1 MNYIKV
7 NFSLS
12 NETEWKVDLFKD
24 SLLQVGFDSFVDTD
38 EGFEAYAPE
47 PDFKQDI
54 IQEIIKQSALENK
67 ENVKYNIDFIADQN
81 WNYVWEQTSPCVNI
95 RGLCLI
101 RKSSQEKQNT
111 LYDIIIN
118 PKQSFGTATHPTTYM
133 IIEYLLS
140 LDMNNK
146 SVMDMGC
153 GTGVLG
159 ILSKKM
165 GAKYV
170 EAIDIDSWAKENTEE
185 NAYENNVVLNIKQ
198 GGAEVI
204 SNDKCFDIFIA
215 NINLNILKDNIP
227 IYTKYINKGGSLIL
241 SGFYQEDIK
250 ELLDNVLILGY
261 KLKTSLT
268 KDNWALIVLEKQ

>member
-1 MNYIKV
+1 MNYIRV

>member
-7 NFSLS
+7 TFSLN
-12 NETEWKVDLFKD
+12 NESEWKIDLFKD
-24 SLLQVGFDSFVDTD
+24 SLLEVGFDSFVDNE

-47 PDFKQDI
+47 NDFQKEKI
-54 IQEIIKQSALENK
+54 PEIIKQSALDNK
-67 ENVKYNIDFIADQN
+67 ESVKYDIDFIADQN
-81 WNYVWEQTSPCVNI
+81 WNYVWEQSSPCVQF
-95 RGLCLI
+95 GDLCLI

-140 LDMNNK
+140 LNMENK
-146 SVMDMGC
+146 YVMDMGC

-165 GAKYV
+165 DAEYV

-185 NAYENNVVLNIKQ
+185 NAQKNNVCLNIKQ
-198 GGAEVI
+198 GGAEKI
-204 SNDKCFDIFIA
+204 SKDKRFDIFIA

-227 IYTKYINKGGSLIL
+227 TYTKYINKGGSLIL

-250 ELLDNVLILGY
+250 ELLDNVTPLGY
-261 KLKTSLT
+261 KLKSSSN
-268 KDNWALIVLEKQ
+268 KDNWALVVLEKQ

>member
-1 MNYIKV
+1 MNYIRV

-146 SVMDMGC
+146 YVMDMGC

-185 NAYENNVVLNIKQ
+185 NAYDNNVVLNIKQ

-268 KDNWALIVLEKQ
+268 KDNWALVVLEKQ

>member
-1 MNYIKV
+1 MNYIRV

-146 SVMDMGC
+146 YVMDMGC

-185 NAYENNVVLNIKQ
+185 NAYDNNVVLNIKQ

-241 SGFYQEDIK
+241 SGFYQEDVK

-268 KDNWALIVLEKQ
+268 KDNWALVVLEKQ

>member
-268 KDNWALIVLEKQ
+268 KDNWALVVLEKQ

>member
-146 SVMDMGC
+146 YVMDMGC

-250 ELLDNVLILGY
+250 ELLDSVLILGY

-268 KDNWALIVLEKQ
+268 KDNWALVVLEKQ